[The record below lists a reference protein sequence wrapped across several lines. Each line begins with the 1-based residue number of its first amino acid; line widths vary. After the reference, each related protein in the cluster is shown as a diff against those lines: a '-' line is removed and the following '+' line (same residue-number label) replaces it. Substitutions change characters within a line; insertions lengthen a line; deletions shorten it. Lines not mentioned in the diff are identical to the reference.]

1 MRRIPPAL
9 ERAVRELRESQDRLA
24 DLRHAQLDL
33 AEQIR
38 QMDERHRRDRE
49 SVVDAYRRITTRG
62 RELQLAHDLRAQ
74 EVGQLQV
81 KVATLEQTYRRYQVQ
96 RDDLALRDAVDI
108 ARQLGIRPGEL
119 ADYL

>member
-1 MRRIPPAL
+1 VRRIPPAL